1 MAIRPAKTLL
11 DMYKVQNCMLA
22 ASITLSVGD
31 AVIINTAVPQTVTTN
46 GTNTTAAVFGTI
58 LAFKNGPANGSTYL
72 QKSTVTT
79 ASDNVTNAQISCD
92 VLLSNNLATLIFD
105 VDAALGTTTNSQYFG
120 YFTMKSGTPGTLLES
135 SYSTTA
141 ASHQVLSFGA
151 VPGSTTQV
159 FGIWNTTGRI

>member
-1 MAIRPAKTLL
+1 
-11 DMYKVQNCMLA
+11 MYKVQSCMVA
-22 ASITLSVGD
+22 ASQTLNVGD
-31 AVIINTAVPQTVTTN
+31 AVIINTAVPQTVITN
-46 GTNTTAAVFGTI
+46 GTNTTAAIFGTI

-92 VLLSNNLATLIFD
+92 VLLSNNLATLIAD

-120 YFTMKSGTPGTLLES
+120 YFSVKSGVPGTLLES
-135 SYSTTA
+135 SYNTSP
-141 ASHQVLSFGA
+141 SSRQFLSFGV
-151 VPGSTTQV
+151 VPGTTTQV

>member
-1 MAIRPAKTLL
+1 MAIKPAKELL
-11 DMYKVQNCMLA
+11 DMYVVKNCMLA
-22 ASITLSVGD
+22 ASITYKIGD

-58 LAFKNGPANGSTYL
+58 LAIKNGPANGSTYL
-72 QKSTVTT
+72 QKDTVTT
-79 ASDNVTNAQISCD
+79 LSTNVTVDQISAD
-92 VLLSNNLATLIFD
+92 ILLSNNLSTLVAD
-105 VDAALGTTTNSQYFG
+105 VDANLGTTTNSQYFG

-141 ASHQVLSFGA
+141 ASHQFLSFGA
-151 VPGSTTQV
+151 VPGSLTQV